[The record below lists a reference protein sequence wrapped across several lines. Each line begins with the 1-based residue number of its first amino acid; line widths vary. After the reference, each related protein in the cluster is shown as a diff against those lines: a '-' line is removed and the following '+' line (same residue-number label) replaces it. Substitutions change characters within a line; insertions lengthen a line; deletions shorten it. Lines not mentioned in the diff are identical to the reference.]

1 MSVSDWLSLA
11 LICILGATSPGPSL
25 AVVLAVSRLHGRRGG
40 YAAAIGHGLGVFF
53 YALIVAASLSYILK
67 QHASLF
73 QGVQIA
79 GALMLVWIGGRLLMS
94 TRRRGQDQP
103 PAAPSLALSQS
114 FRHGFAI
121 AVFNPKIAAF
131 FVSLFSQ
138 YLAEGQSTMLHLA
151 MASLAGWI
159 DMVVYL
165 IIVLLATTQFA
176 ARAFTKFAGLNDLI
190 LGSILLGFGTI
201 LLVQNLII

>member
-53 YALIVAASLSYILK
+53 YALIAAASLSYILK

-73 QGVQIA
+73 QAVQIA

-94 TRRRGQDQP
+94 TRHWGQDQP
-103 PAAPSLALSQS
+103 QAAPSLALSQS

-131 FVSLFSQ
+131 FASLFSQ
-138 YLAEGQSTMLHLA
+138 YLAEGQSTGLHLA
-151 MASLAGWI
+151 MASLAGGI

-165 IIVLLATTQFA
+165 MVVLLATTQLA
-176 ARAFTKFAGLNDLI
+176 ARIFTKFAGLNDLI

-201 LLVQNLII
+201 LLVQNLVI

>member
-53 YALIVAASLSYILK
+53 YALIAAASLSYILK
-67 QHASLF
+67 QHANLF
-73 QGVQIA
+73 QAVQIA

-103 PAAPSLALSQS
+103 PAAPSLSLSQS
-114 FRHGFAI
+114 FHHGFAI

-131 FVSLFSQ
+131 FASLFSQ
-138 YLAEGQSTMLHLA
+138 YLAEGQSTGLHLA
-151 MASLAGWI
+151 MASLAGGI

-165 IIVLLATTQFA
+165 MVVLLATTQLA
-176 ARAFTKFAGLNDLI
+176 ARIFTKFAGLNDLI

-201 LLVQNLII
+201 LLVQNLVI